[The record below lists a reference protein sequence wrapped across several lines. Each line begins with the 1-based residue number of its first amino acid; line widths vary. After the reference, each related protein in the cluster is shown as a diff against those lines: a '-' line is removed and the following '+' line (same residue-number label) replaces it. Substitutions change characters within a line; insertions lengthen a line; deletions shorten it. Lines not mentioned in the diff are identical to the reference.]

1 MASIGDQNVCQAD
14 AVREAIDGRGAVDVW
29 SIPLTTLAPR
39 KPATHHPH
47 PDHDVEGLSAMTGD
61 KRHALTDELKLLLPV
76 VHTCPPI
83 GEVTGITESPY
94 NTDRLRVVVGAA
106 QFREAHQQG
115 RGLGRV

>member
-1 MASIGDQNVCQAD
+1 MASIGDQDVCQAD

-29 SIPLTTLAPR
+29 SIPQTTLAPR
-39 KPATHHPH
+39 KPATLHSH

-83 GEVTGITESPY
+83 SEVTGITESPD

-106 QFREAHQQG
+106 QFR
-115 RGLGRV
+115 

>member
-1 MASIGDQNVCQAD
+1 
-14 AVREAIDGRGAVDVW
+14 
-29 SIPLTTLAPR
+29 
-39 KPATHHPH
+39 
-47 PDHDVEGLSAMTGD
+47 MTGD

-94 NTDRLRVVVGAA
+94 NTERLRVVVGAA
-106 QFREAHQQG
+106 QFLEAHQQG

>member
-1 MASIGDQNVCQAD
+1 MPKKFGVYSHSKQRAKQG
-14 AVREAIDGRGAVDVW
+14 G
-29 SIPLTTLAPR
+29 TTA
-39 KPATHHPH
+39 A
-47 PDHDVEGLSAMTGD
+47 LSQG
-61 KRHALTDELKLLLPV
+61 HALTDELKLLLPV